1 MSEWGNPPGAMSR
14 YSVVSKVATRGGTKG
29 TETSKYLQEEKET
42 SIFQVAA
49 SERERGQTRCLHLGF
64 RTCKGVRSIAEDDW
78 KVTAKRVKHPY
89 AKCEVPGRDPE

>member
-1 MSEWGNPPGAMSR
+1 MSR